1 MAVLQENGTMK
12 EFNRAYRERRAA
24 AVAAG
29 KGYSS
34 YGHMLLRLRRALIPV
49 LASGDPAVRAQF
61 RISEIFE
68 R

>member
-1 MAVLQENGTMK
+1 MK
-12 EFNRAYRERRAA
+12 EFNREYRARRAA

-29 KGYSS
+29 RGYSS

-49 LASGDPAVRAQF
+49 LASGDPRAKAQF

-68 R
+68 T